1 MLNRA
6 KIRVG
11 VIGVGHL
18 GRHHARI
25 YSQMDDAQLVWVA
38 DNSFKQRRAIGAK
51 TGARAIDD
59 YRIGL
64 KEVDAVTIATPTSF
78 HHGIAKVC
86 LEAGVHCLVEK
97 PLTKTSTEADELVEL
112 ARRHDRVLQVGHI
125 ERFNPAL
132 MALTD
137 VIDNPAFVTSERI
150 SPFSFRSGDVSVVHD
165 LMIHDLDIVLTLVK
179 SPVIDVEAMGIN
191 VLGNAEDLAYARL
204 RFKNNCTA
212 LFTSSRVAWKSLRK
226 IRLFQP
232 SCYISVDYFDR
243 NIYIFKKSD
252 DFHLGSWSP
261 DQTDVSGIPDLKE
274 FVFSKFLNVQTIPM
288 NQHDPLEKELE
299 SFLAACRGDHSPVV
313 SGQDGR
319 DAIRVAERIIAVMA
333 AHPLRKMYAQALR
346 EAREVDEPNPPA

>member
-1 MLNRA
+1 MS
-6 KIRVG
+6 KVRVG

-25 YSQMDDAQLVWVA
+25 YSQMPDAELVWVA
-38 DNSFKQRRAIGAK
+38 DNNFEQRRKIGSK
-51 TGARAIDD
+51 TGARALDD
-59 YRIGL
+59 FRIGL
-64 KEVDAVTIATPTSF
+64 KDVDAVSIATPTSF
-78 HHGIAKVC
+78 HHKVATQC
-86 LEAGVHCLVEK
+86 LEAGIHCLVEK

-112 ARRHDRVLQVGHI
+112 ARRQDRVLQVGHI

-132 MALTD
+132 MALTE
-137 VIDNPAFVTSERI
+137 VIEDPAFVTSERI

-165 LMIHDLDIVLTLVK
+165 LMIHDLDIVLSLVK
-179 SPVIDVEAMGIN
+179 SAVIDVEAMGIN

-232 SCYISVDYFDR
+232 SCYISVDYMDR
-243 NIYIFKKSD
+243 NIYIFKKSA
-252 DFHLGSWSP
+252 DFKLGSWSP
-261 DQTDVSGIPDLKE
+261 DQTDVRGIPDLKE
-274 FVFSKFLNVQTIPM
+274 FVFSKFLNVETIPM

-299 SFLAACRGDHSPVV
+299 SFLKAVRGIHSPVV
-313 SGQDGR
+313 PGEDGR

-333 AHPLRKMYAQALR
+333 AHPLRKEYAQALR
-346 EAREVDEPNPPA
+346 AQKTPEDEEQPG